1 MAVAAQALQ
10 QLANPPVVRY
20 TKHMDKKS
28 RQIVL
33 DDSTMD
39 YVSFGSGKQTLVIIP
54 GLSDG
59 LRTVKGT
66 ALMSAL
72 FFRAFAKKY
81 TVYIF
86 SRKNNL
92 PDNYSIRTMAEDQA
106 KALRGLQ
113 IDSAH
118 IMGLS
123 QGGMIAQWLAID
135 NPSLVKT
142 LTLVVTTSKT
152 TATTKKLLSQ
162 WISWAE
168 KGNYRAILK
177 DTIDKTYSER
187 RARKYHPWISIIA
200 LMTRPK
206 SLQRFITQAKACQQ
220 HDARAQLHSITQPTL
235 IIGGARDAI
244 VGPTA
249 TKELAAHI
257 PHAQCMLYADYGH
270 DAYENAAFAR
280 DVLAFLR
287 GGISL

>member
-1 MAVAAQALQ
+1 MILQA
-10 QLANPPVVRY
+10 
-20 TKHMDKKS
+20 KS
-28 RQIVL
+28 SQIAIA
-33 DDSTMD
+33 DSTMD
-39 YVSFGSGKQTLVIIP
+39 YVSFGSGKQVLVIIP

-92 PDNYSIRTMAEDQA
+92 PDNYSIRDMAKDQA
-106 KALRGLQ
+106 KVLCSLQ

-142 LTLVVTTSKT
+142 LTLVVTTGNAT
-152 TATTKKLLSQ
+152 TATKKLLSQ
-162 WISWAE
+162 WINWAE
-168 KGNYRAILK
+168 EGNYRAILK
-177 DTIDKTYSER
+177 DTIDKTYSEQ
-187 RARKYHPWISIIA
+187 RAKRYHPWIGVIA
-200 LMTRPK
+200 LMTKPK
-206 SLQRFITQAKACQQ
+206 SLRRFITQAKSCQH

-257 PHAQCMLYADYGH
+257 PHAQHILYDDHGH
-270 DAYENAAFAR
+270 DAYENAVFAR
-280 DVLAFLR
+280 DVLIFLR
-287 GGISL
+287 RNSSL